1 MKYIILAFS
10 LFLLAIEIAFPVG
23 AIITPPIDE
32 VEVMLKK
39 VEKNLKQASAVV
51 SIAKAK
57 NEAMV
62 EEKIEEKAE
71 LKQAV
76 AMAEKQIEVMQQVN
90 EVYAAK
96 MISVGLDTA
105 IQEIKYSGPVYD
117 AWLNYVEEGGKED
130 FEYFRLYIWQPK

>member
-23 AIITPPIDE
+23 AIITP
-32 VEVMLKK
+32 
-39 VEKNLKQASAVV
+39 
-51 SIAKAK
+51 
-57 NEAMV
+57 MV
-62 EEKIEEKAE
+62 EEKVEEKAE